1 MECYI
6 TMRHII
12 KRGETLYS
20 ISRDYRVSIAQLLAA
35 NPSITNM
42 NVIYVG
48 QTINIP
54 GLPEP
59 STIPYR
65 IVISKGNK
73 TLQLFRNNTLI
84 KTYPIAV
91 GNMLT
96 QTPVGTFVVVNR
108 QPNPGGPYGAMWLSL
123 SKAGYGIHGTNNPAS
138 IGQAVSLGCVRM
150 HNQDVLELA
159 RQIPNGTSVTNSID
173 ESGPLDFNNR
183 PNGKDSL
190 SNKFY
195 FLLCTKRVIIKI
207 EITIQLISLILVNI
221 ISY

>member
-1 MECYI
+1 MLQYD
-6 TMRHII
+6 HII

-65 IVISKGNK
+65 IVISKNNR
-73 TLQLFRNNTLI
+73 TLKLFRNQTLI

-91 GNMLT
+91 GKMLT
-96 QTPVGTFVVVNR
+96 QTPIGKFVVVNR
-108 QPNPGGPYGAMWLSL
+108 QPNPGGPFGAMWLSPSQKLAMGSMAQIIHPL
-123 SKAGYGIHGTNNPAS
+123 SVKS
-138 IGQAVSLGCVRM
+138 VSHGCVRM

-159 RQIPNGTSVTNSID
+159 SKFQTGLQYINSI
-173 ESGPLDFNNR
+173 
-183 PNGKDSL
+183 
-190 SNKFY
+190 
-195 FLLCTKRVIIKI
+195 VIRNP
-207 EITIQLISLILVNI
+207 S
-221 ISY
+221 

>member
-1 MECYI
+1 
-6 TMRHII
+6 MRHII

-73 TLQLFRNNTLI
+73 TLQLFSNNTLI

-91 GNMLT
+91 GKMLT
-96 QTPVGTFVVVNR
+96 RDTCWN
-108 QPNPGGPYGAMWLSL
+108 
-123 SKAGYGIHGTNNPAS
+123 IC
-138 IGQAVSLGCVRM
+138 GC
-150 HNQDVLELA
+150 
-159 RQIPNGTSVTNSID
+159 
-173 ESGPLDFNNR
+173 ESSAEPWRTVWCYVAKSFQSWIWHSWH
-183 PNGKDSL
+183 K
-190 SNKFY
+190 
-195 FLLCTKRVIIKI
+195 
-207 EITIQLISLILVNI
+207 
-221 ISY
+221 

>member
-48 QTINIP
+48 KTINIP

-59 STIPYR
+59 SSIPYR
-65 IVISKGNK
+65 IIISKGNK

-91 GNMLT
+91 GNKLT

-108 QPNPGGPYGAMWLSL
+108 QPNPGGPYGTMWLSL

-138 IGQAVSLGCVRM
+138 IGHAVSHGCVRM

-159 RQIPNGTSVTNSID
+159 SQIPNGTSVT
-173 ESGPLDFNNR
+173 
-183 PNGKDSL
+183 
-190 SNKFY
+190 
-195 FLLCTKRVIIKI
+195 
-207 EITIQLISLILVNI
+207 IQ
-221 ISY
+221 

>member
-1 MECYI
+1 MLQCDY
-6 TMRHII
+6 II

-65 IVISKGNK
+65 IVISKGNS

-91 GNMLT
+91 GKMLT

-108 QPNPGGPYGAMWLSL
+108 ATEPWRTIWCHVAKSFQKLDMAFMAQIIQPLSVKL
-123 SKAGYGIHGTNNPAS
+123 FHL
-138 IGQAVSLGCVRM
+138 VVFVC
-150 HNQDVLELA
+150 
-159 RQIPNGTSVTNSID
+159 
-173 ESGPLDFNNR
+173 
-183 PNGKDSL
+183 
-190 SNKFY
+190 
-195 FLLCTKRVIIKI
+195 IIKMYLNLQDKFQ
-207 EITIQLISLILVNI
+207 TGLQLQFNR
-221 ISY
+221 